1 MDYRSKYLDIYDSV
15 MQQQKVQDDNDPDFG
30 NVVNDDLVTDDGGL
44 EDIDFCLELLHS
56 DIINVAYILALIAD
70 LNPYSENYLD
80 KRKEL
85 IDTMIKD
92 AELRAKVKL
101 IDGFIQENVDNDKE
115 NFMQRKQSADGTTDL
130 EERLSNYITKKKS
143 KAIQVVA
150 DDEGLNV
157 EVLNHYLS
165 EYDYLHKEQTEI
177 IQNALK
183 EKRLGLSKRRK
194 VLNEILDKL
203 RLIIKT
209 YTWD

>member
-1 MDYRSKYLDIYDSV
+1 MNSFT
-15 MQQQKVQDDNDPDFG
+15 PFF
-30 NVVNDDLVTDDGGL
+30 T
-44 EDIDFCLELLHS
+44 
-56 DIINVAYILALIAD
+56 YILALIAD

-130 EERLSNYITKKKS
+130 EERLSNYISKKKS

-150 DDEGLNV
+150 NDEGLNV

-183 EKRLGLSKRRK
+183 EKHLGLSKRRK
-194 VLNEILDKL
+194 VLNGILDKL

>member
-1 MDYRSKYLDIYDSV
+1 
-15 MQQQKVQDDNDPDFG
+15 
-30 NVVNDDLVTDDGGL
+30 
-44 EDIDFCLELLHS
+44 
-56 DIINVAYILALIAD
+56 
-70 LNPYSENYLD
+70 
-80 KRKEL
+80 
-85 IDTMIKD
+85 
-92 AELRAKVKL
+92 
-101 IDGFIQENVDNDKE
+101 
-115 NFMQRKQSADGTTDL
+115 MQRKQSADGTTDL

>member
-1 MDYRSKYLDIYDSV
+1 
-15 MQQQKVQDDNDPDFG
+15 
-30 NVVNDDLVTDDGGL
+30 
-44 EDIDFCLELLHS
+44 
-56 DIINVAYILALIAD
+56 
-70 LNPYSENYLD
+70 
-80 KRKEL
+80 
-85 IDTMIKD
+85 MIKD

-130 EERLSNYITKKKS
+130 EERLSNYITKKRS